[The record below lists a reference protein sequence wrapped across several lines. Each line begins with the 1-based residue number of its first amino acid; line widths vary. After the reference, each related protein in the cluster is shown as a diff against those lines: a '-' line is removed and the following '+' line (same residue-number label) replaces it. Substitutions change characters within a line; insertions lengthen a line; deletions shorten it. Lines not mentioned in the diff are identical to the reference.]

1 MEFHPIS
8 MPRQRFEL
16 RFDSLFREGHGFA
29 FPCDRGGHVD
39 LDALSDAA
47 LRNYLFARATTGRD
61 FAVPRV
67 HVVAD

>member
-1 MEFHPIS
+1 MESYPI
-8 MPRQRFEL
+8 PTCRFEL

-29 FPCDRGGHVD
+29 FPCDQGGHVD

-47 LRNYLFARATTGRD
+47 LSNYLFARATTGRD

-67 HVVAD
+67 QPVTD